1 MAKQREHAE
10 TIGYRRLW
18 RDWLSPY
25 KWLILLAL
33 VLMVVNAIASAGYS
47 KAIQLIINAYE
58 SADTSVIYWGPLAII
73 LISSAKGFSVYWQS
87 LASNHTFGDFERQL
101 RKRLYNRLLFADLAR
116 LQSDSPAS
124 LATRLTADVGM
135 IRGAVQA
142 MMSGFSSIAIIIAT
156 SIVMLTIDWSITIV
170 LLLVFA
176 LAILPVNMIGTKVRK
191 ITERSQAQLSQMNND
206 VVEGLSG
213 IRMART
219 YQLEKHLGDTADS
232 IFDDLFGLNLRIQK
246 WQARLSPVMEILSGF
261 AIAAL
266 LVFVSWKI
274 SRGTINV
281 ADFMGL
287 LTGVGVI
294 SQPAKRLGNT
304 LTVAMQGMVAMERV
318 FDILDADNDIHDVA
332 NAKTVK
338 RSKGHLQFKNVGF
351 SYSNG
356 FKALN
361 GVDFDVPAGKKI
373 ALVGRSGAGKSTIFS
388 LIPRLFEAT
397 EGQITLDGDD
407 IRSLTLESL
416 RAQIALVG
424 QESVLM
430 AGTIAENI
438 GFGRMDASDADIRA
452 AAKAAAADGFIQKL
466 DDGYDTVLTPSGGHF
481 SGGEKQR
488 ISIARAILRDAP
500 ILLLDEPT
508 SALDAESE
516 SAIRTALAELSK
528 GRTTLIIAHR
538 LSTILDSDVI
548 IVMDDGRVV
557 ESGSHDELLSSN
569 GLYAELYRLQFAN
582 T

>member
-1 MAKQREHAE
+1 MAKQREHAG
-10 TIGYRRLW
+10 TVGYRRLW
-18 RDWLSPY
+18 REWLSRY
-25 KWLILLAL
+25 KWPIGFALL
-33 VLMVVNAIASAGYS
+33 LMIVNAVASAGYS

-58 SADTSVIYWGPLAII
+58 SADTSVIYWGPMTIMV
-73 LISSAKGFSVYWQS
+73 ISTLKGFSVYWQS
-87 LASNHTFGDFERQL
+87 LTVSRTFGDFERRL
-101 RKRLYNRLLFADLAR
+101 RKRLYNRLLYADLAR

-135 IRGAVQA
+135 IRGAVQS
-142 MMSGFSSIAIIIAT
+142 MMGGFSAIAIILAT
-156 SIVMLTIDWSITIV
+156 TIVMLSIDWSITIV
-170 LLLVFA
+170 LLLVYS
-176 LAILPVNMIGTKVRK
+176 LAVIPVNMIGAKIRK
-191 ITERSQAQLSQMNND
+191 ITRRSQAQLSQMNND

-219 YQLEKHLGDTADS
+219 YQLEKHLGDTADT
-232 IFDDLFGLNLRIQK
+232 IFDDLFGLNFRIER
-246 WQARLSPVMEILSGF
+246 WRARTSPVMEILSGF

-266 LVFVSWKI
+266 LVFVSWRI
-274 SRGTINV
+274 SHGSINV
-281 ADFMGL
+281 ADFIGL

-294 SQPAKRLGNT
+294 SQPARRLGST
-304 LTVAMQGMVAMERV
+304 LTGAMQGMVAMDRV
-318 FDILDADNDIHDVA
+318 FDILDAENEIRDLE
-332 NAKTVK
+332 NAKEIG
-338 RSKGHLQFKNVGF
+338 RSSGHLTFEKVGF
-351 SYSNG
+351 SYPNG
-356 FKALN
+356 FEALK
-361 GVDFDVPAGKKI
+361 DVGFEVPTGTKV

-397 EGQITLDGDD
+397 EGRITLDGED

-424 QESVLM
+424 QESILM

-438 GFGRMDASDADIRA
+438 GFGRLGATDEEIRA
-452 AAKAAAADGFIQKL
+452 AAKAAAADGFIEKL
-466 DDGYDTVLTPSGGHF
+466 EDGYDTIITPSGGHF

-516 SAIRTALAELSK
+516 AAIRSALADLSK
-528 GRTTLIIAHR
+528 DRTTLIIAHR

-548 IVMDDGRVV
+548 VVMDDGRVV
-557 ESGSHDELLSSN
+557 ETGSHDELLSQK
-569 GLYAELYRLQFAN
+569 GLYAELYRLQFAD

>member
-1 MAKQREHAE
+1 MAKQREHAG
-10 TIGYRRLW
+10 TVGYRRLW

-33 VLMVVNAIASAGYS
+33 LLMIVNAVASAGYS

-58 SADTSVIYWGPLAII
+58 GADTSVIYWGPLAII
-73 LISSAKGFSVYWQS
+73 IISSLKGFSVYWQS
-87 LASNHTFGDFERQL
+87 LTSNRAFGDFERKM

-142 MMSGFSSIAIIIAT
+142 MMGGFSAIAIIVAT
-156 SIVMLTIDWSITIV
+156 TIVMLSIDWSITIV
-170 LLLVFA
+170 LLAVFS
-176 LAILPVNMIGTKVRK
+176 LAIVPVNMIGAKIRK
-191 ITERSQAQLSQMNND
+191 ITRRSQAQLSQMNND

-219 YQLEKHLGDTADS
+219 YQLEKHLGDTADV
-232 IFDDLFGLNLRIQK
+232 IFDDLYGLNLRIQK
-246 WQARLSPVMEILSGF
+246 WQARMSPVMEILSGF
-261 AIAAL
+261 AIASL
-266 LVFVSWKI
+266 LVFVSWRI
-274 SRGTINV
+274 SQGTINV

-294 SQPAKRLGNT
+294 SQPARRLGST
-304 LTVAMQGMVAMERV
+304 LTGAMQGMVAMDRV
-318 FDILDADNDIHDVA
+318 FDILDAENKIDDAADAKDIG
-332 NAKTVK
+332 
-338 RSKGHLQFKNVGF
+338 RSSGHLRFENVAF
-351 SYSNG
+351 TYPNG
-356 FKALN
+356 FEALSDI
-361 GVDFDVPAGKKI
+361 DFDVPAGKKV

-397 EGQITLDGDD
+397 EGRITLDGDD
-407 IRSLTLESL
+407 IRSLSLESL

-424 QESVLM
+424 QDSVLM
-430 AGTIAENI
+430 AGTVANNI
-438 GFGRMDASDADIRA
+438 GFGRVGASMDDICA
-452 AAKAAAADGFIQKL
+452 AAKAAAAHEFIEKL
-466 DDGYDTVLTPSGGHF
+466 ENGYDTVLTPSGGHF

-516 SAIRTALAELSK
+516 AAIRTALAELSK

-538 LSTILDSDVI
+538 LSTILDSDI
-548 IVMDDGRVV
+548 IVVMDDGRVV
-557 ESGSHDELLSSN
+557 ETGSHGDLLSN
-569 GLYAELYRLQFAN
+569 KGLYAELYRLQFAD